1 MIILPFG
8 PGPSCQPLDIII
20 LSSLFPFILS
30 TSFLTSIHSSIRH
43 NTIEVLASHDIATMT
58 TRRPNLKIPLP
69 ERQDAD
75 FQRNQTTLR
84 SPSIRSPRFVE
95 NFDAPFSEAIMNAS
109 RTTLATDTMS
119 FPSTE
124 QNSRNSIGGES
135 DRRPSL
141 SSRQTTMPPPSPL
154 RLRNPSWESESKR
167 RSNVND
173 RIREWAKKSWG
184 AVKTRPDTKG
194 DYFNNQATRSQSS
207 ILMSPSNTISPSEPD
222 GGAPVNNYIKS
233 KISVTELAR

>member
-1 MIILPFG
+1 M
-8 PGPSCQPLDIII
+8 
-20 LSSLFPFILS
+20 
-30 TSFLTSIHSSIRH
+30 
-43 NTIEVLASHDIATMT
+43 AA
-58 TRRPNLKIPLP
+58 RRPNLKIPLP
-69 ERQDAD
+69 ERQDFD
-75 FQRNQTTLR
+75 FQRPQASFR

-124 QNSRNSIGGES
+124 PASRTSTGGES
-135 DRRPSL
+135 ERRPSL
-141 SSRQTTMPPPSPL
+141 GSRLATMPPPTPL

-173 RIREWAKKSWG
+173 RIREWAKRSWG

-194 DYFNNQATRSQSS
+194 DYFDNRASRSQSS
-207 ILMSPSNTISPSEPD
+207 VSMSPSNTISPSEPD
-222 GGAPVNNYIKS
+222 GGELVNSYTRA
-233 KISVTELAR
+233 KISAAELPRSD